1 MKKLKF
7 IFYLLN
13 IILIILH
20 VFITNRGY
28 EITDLFDTLTKNYI
42 LRNNCNCT
50 YECALTYNILGNW
63 RYQPKLIKSFL
74 NF

>member
-20 VFITNRGY
+20 VFITNRGF
-28 EITDLFDTLTKNYI
+28 EIIDLFG
-42 LRNNCNCT
+42 
-50 YECALTYNILGNW
+50 NIIGVLLLIIIIKFYYFW
-63 RYQPKLIKSFL
+63 RFK
-74 NF
+74 

>member
-20 VFITNRGY
+20 VFIINHGFEVTG
-28 EITDLFDTLTKNYI
+28 LFD
-42 LRNNCNCT
+42 
-50 YECALTYNILGNW
+50 NILAVLLLIIIIKFYYFW
-63 RYQPKLIKSFL
+63 RFE
-74 NF
+74 

>member
-20 VFITNRGY
+20 VFITNHRF
-28 EITDLFDTLTKNYI
+28 EIMDLFD
-42 LRNNCNCT
+42 
-50 YECALTYNILGNW
+50 NIIEVLLLIIISKFYYFW
-63 RYQPKLIKSFL
+63 RFE
-74 NF
+74 

>member
-20 VFITNRGY
+20 VFISNCGF
-28 EITDLFDTLTKNYI
+28 EIADLFG
-42 LRNNCNCT
+42 
-50 YECALTYNILGNW
+50 NILGVLLAIIIIKFYYFW
-63 RYQPKLIKSFL
+63 RFE
-74 NF
+74 

>member
-20 VFITNRGY
+20 VFITNHGF
-28 EITDLFDTLTKNYI
+28 EITDLFVYI
-42 LRNNCNCT
+42 LGVLLSLIIIKF
-50 YECALTYNILGNW
+50 YYFW
-63 RYQPKLIKSFL
+63 RFE
-74 NF
+74 

>member
-20 VFITNRGY
+20 VFITNRGF
-28 EITDLFDTLTKNYI
+28 EITDLFG
-42 LRNNCNCT
+42 
-50 YECALTYNILGNW
+50 NIVGVLLSIIIIKFYYFW
-63 RYQPKLIKSFL
+63 RFE
-74 NF
+74 

>member
-13 IILIILH
+13 IILINLH

-28 EITDLFDTLTKNYI
+28 ENTDLFG
-42 LRNNCNCT
+42 
-50 YECALTYNILGNW
+50 NIIGVLLLIIIIKFYYFW
-63 RYQPKLIKSFL
+63 RFK
-74 NF
+74 

>member
-20 VFITNRGY
+20 VFIINSGY
-28 EITDLFDTLTKNYI
+28 EITDLFG
-42 LRNNCNCT
+42 
-50 YECALTYNILGNW
+50 NIIGVLLLIIIFKFYYFW
-63 RYQPKLIKSFL
+63 RFK
-74 NF
+74 

>member
-20 VFITNRGY
+20 VFITNHGF
-28 EITDLFDTLTKNYI
+28 EVTNLFD
-42 LRNNCNCT
+42 
-50 YECALTYNILGNW
+50 NILGVLMSIFLFSIFNFW
-63 RYQPKLIKSFL
+63 RKR
-74 NF
+74 